1 MADLLK
7 VSKGDIIKIRNNQNE
22 LFILKVAGVCENYV
36 NHYIYMTSDYYK
48 ETIKDI
54 NYNAIITTIDKEKE
68 STNLLDSN
76 YFSSIQYTDDSKK
89 MLEDVINSMNDIV
102 YLIIGFSTFLAIT
115 VLYNLTTI
123 NISERKREIATLK
136 VLGFYNKEVLTYVYK
151 ETIILTIFGIILGII
166 GGLGLNLFVLMI
178 AETDEILFVK
188 DIHVLSYIYTFLIMI
203 AFTLIVQF
211 ITSFILKKIS
221 MIDSLK
227 SVE

>member
-1 MADLLK
+1 MYPIQVK
-7 VSKGDIIKIRNNQNE
+7 SNNQ
-22 LFILKVAGVCENYV
+22 I
-36 NHYIYMTSDYYK
+36 S
-48 ETIKDI
+48 
-54 NYNAIITTIDKEKE
+54 
-68 STNLLDSN
+68 LLDSN

-136 VLGFYNKEVLTYVYK
+136 VLGFYNKEVSTYVYR
-151 ETIILTIFGIILGII
+151 ETIILTIVGIILGVL
-166 GGLGLNLFVLMI
+166 GGLGLNLFVLMV

-188 DIHVLSYIYTFLIMI
+188 DIHILSYVYTFLIMI